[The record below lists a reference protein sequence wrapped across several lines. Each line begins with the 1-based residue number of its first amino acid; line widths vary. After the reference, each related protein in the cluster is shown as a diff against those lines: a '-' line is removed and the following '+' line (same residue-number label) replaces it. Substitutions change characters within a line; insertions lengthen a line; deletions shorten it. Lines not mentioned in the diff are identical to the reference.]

1 MPPKTY
7 GPPGPGAKFK
17 GGGWQ
22 ISWDTGLVF
31 VVFGL
36 TYTND
41 SIQYMCFSPVRVFP
55 DWLMFH
61 DFVFVHLTLILT
73 NKICHSILESCT
85 LKMSILFMC
94 LTPLFLPLFV

>member
-1 MPPKTY
+1 MANFLGHRFSFRCVRAY
-7 GPPGPGAKFK
+7 
-17 GGGWQ
+17 Q
-22 ISWDTGLVF
+22 
-31 VVFGL
+31 GL

-41 SIQYMCFSPVRVFP
+41 SIQYMSFSPVRVFP